1 MAHELSGIASEG
13 HLWAYAS
20 GMITFLRA
28 SLASERRAHAQTR
41 CAARARIAVLEAQVS
56 RRDTELAERIRHTG
70 QTLPRASPSST
81 RISPSRI
88 PDLPPSPPPIHAS
101 QIDAALHRTLAQ
113 NAMFEQEVEKLAAR
127 VSAAFCGLLI
137 YAHSSVS

>member
-88 PDLPPSPPPIHAS
+88 PDLPPSPPPIPAS
-101 QIDAALHRTLAQ
+101 QIDSALHRTLAQ
-113 NAMFEQEVEKLAAR
+113 NVMFEQEIEKLAAR
-127 VSAAFCGLLI
+127 VSAAFCGSPYL
-137 YAHSSVS
+137 YSFRG